1 MVLVLELEKGEST
14 GSLEFGETWRAY
26 LLGLPEAEGEGD
38 RLCGELQTPLG
49 EETPAELA
57 FTTI

>member
-26 LLGLPEAEGEGD
+26 SAHKDEHKLA
-38 RLCGELQTPLG
+38 LQHIQDFL
-49 EETPAELA
+49 
-57 FTTI
+57 TTIQLYIRMKLI